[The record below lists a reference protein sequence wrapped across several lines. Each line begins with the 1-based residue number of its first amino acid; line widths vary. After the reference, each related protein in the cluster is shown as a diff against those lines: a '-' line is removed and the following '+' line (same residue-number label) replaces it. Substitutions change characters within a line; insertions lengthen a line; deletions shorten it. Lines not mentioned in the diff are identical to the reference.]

1 MNASL
6 SLAVLSDTIVKGKPI
21 NWVGVRAAA
30 LAAERDWAQGAP
42 MPEGSAPILTAPTGN
57 LKMTKGDGLPVYSLS
72 LAPANLSGY
81 EVCPWR
87 TADCTRGCIGHKAGN
102 ARFPSTMLG
111 RVNRTIELA
120 ENPYRFFRRLL
131 RDLSNARKRGPFA
144 YRDNAFS
151 DIPWGSILPTL
162 HAFADRNYNYTKSV
176 EMAFNSLKNR
186 HDTEMVG
193 VNGDRLLHLTLSF
206 TGDNLKQ
213 CLDYLSV
220 GGNIAVIVAKR
231 KTDPIP
237 ATIWGFPTVDG
248 DANDRRY
255 MDPAGHIAV
264 LTPKAGLDRTRKWVV
279 HPSETG
285 QDAAATRAASLRD

>member
-6 SLAVLSDTIVKGKPI
+6 SLAVLSDTIVKGKAI
-21 NWVGVRAAA
+21 NWAAVRAAA

-42 MPEGSAPILTAPTGN
+42 MPEGAAPILTAPTGN

-72 LAPANLSGY
+72 LAPADLSGY

-87 TADCTRGCIGHKAGN
+87 TVDCTRGCIGHRAGN
-102 ARFPSTMLG
+102 ARFPSTMRG

-120 ENPYRFFRRLL
+120 ENPYQFFRRLL

-162 HAFADRNYNYTKSV
+162 HTFAAQHYNYTKSV
-176 EMAFNSLKNR
+176 QMAFASLRLRKE
-186 HDTEMVG
+186 HALCG
-193 VNGDRLLHLTLSF
+193 VRGGSLMHHTLSF
-206 TGDNLKQ
+206 TGDNIRE
-213 CLDYLSV
+213 CMMYLRE
-220 GGNIAVIVAKR
+220 GGNVAVIMNKR
-231 KTDPIP
+231 KADPVP
-237 ATIWGFPTVDG
+237 YTVWGFPAVDG

-255 MDPAGHIAV
+255 MDPAGSVAV

-279 HPSETG
+279 HPCETG
-285 QDAAATRAASLRD
+285 SDSAEQRIESIH